1 MNENDLAAGNC
12 LLDGKYQFIPSSN
25 YNAQSSE
32 GEGECDG
39 GTEDNQ
45 GEALANGAQDVIV
58 VARSSGELQSTG
70 WYGQLGKLNSLFQ
83 SRAGREVAIFVG
95 SVPARP
101 RMIVCDS
108 GTFEFKSGGH
118 LMSSRDL
125 EELNLQRGRNRA
137 RYVCQELGE
146 VIEFHIFLYSEEEK
160 IVLTDIDGTIT
171 ESDIKGHVSSFLGQ
185 SSHHQGVVSL
195 LAGLA
200 RRGYRVV
207 YLTARSMA
215 QEEDTKGY
223 LFSTLKNQEGKSLP
237 AGPVIFSPTSFISGL
252 IAEVVTGS
260 PHVQKTKM
268 IQELWATFKSEN
280 RTDIND
286 VIVAAYGNKETDT
299 KAYLQSGLSPQRVFI
314 VNPQGEL
321 KNVGTGQ
328 VSSYQTQAEI
338 IDTLFP

>member
-1 MNENDLAAGNC
+1 M
-12 LLDGKYQFIPSSN
+12 
-25 YNAQSSE
+25 
-32 GEGECDG
+32 
-39 GTEDNQ
+39 
-45 GEALANGAQDVIV
+45 
-58 VARSSGELQSTG
+58 
-70 WYGQLGKLNSLFQ
+70 
-83 SRAGREVAIFVG
+83 
-95 SVPARP
+95 
-101 RMIVCDS
+101 
-108 GTFEFKSGGH
+108 
-118 LMSSRDL
+118 
-125 EELNLQRGRNRA
+125 
-137 RYVCQELGE
+137 
-146 VIEFHIFLYSEEEK
+146 
-160 IVLTDIDGTIT
+160 
-171 ESDIKGHVSSFLGQ
+171 
-185 SSHHQGVVSL
+185 
-195 LAGLA
+195 AGLA

-215 QEEDTKGY
+215 QEEDTKAF
-223 LFSTLKNQEGKSLP
+223 LFSTVKNQEGKSLP

-299 KAYLQSGLSPQRVFI
+299 KAYLQSGLWPQRVFI
-314 VNPQGEL
+314 VNPQGRKLDSLDRQTVSSGNISFSGEL